1 MSQFILERIV
11 SNCSFAIHR
20 YFLRRFFF
28 VKKVKIGIQFMWTFF
43 MVDFFPKLFLSH
55 CVQTFAWLGNF
66 QYALH
71 VKVQWIQCY
80 VVSTHVCYY
89 IIIITFFNAKASLAF
104 TYFLCL
110 FFLCPFSKIVEKE
123 LLTGIESSIVEFRG
137 RQEHY
142 TTYICRCIC
151 IMVGFSIII
160 TISMS

>member
-1 MSQFILERIV
+1 
-11 SNCSFAIHR
+11 
-20 YFLRRFFF
+20 
-28 VKKVKIGIQFMWTFF
+28 

-55 CVQTFAWLGNF
+55 CVQSSDIRMTWEFSICAACESTMNPVLCSI
-66 QYALH
+66 YSCMLLH
-71 VKVQWIQCY
+71 HY
-80 VVSTHVCYY
+80 NY
-89 IIIITFFNAKASLAF
+89 FFNAKASLAF

-142 TTYICRCIC
+142 TTYICRYIC